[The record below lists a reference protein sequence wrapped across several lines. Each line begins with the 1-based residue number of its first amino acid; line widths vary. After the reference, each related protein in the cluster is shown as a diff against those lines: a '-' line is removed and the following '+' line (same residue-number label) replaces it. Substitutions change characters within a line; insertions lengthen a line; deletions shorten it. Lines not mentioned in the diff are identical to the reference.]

1 MHPFRAATLSACVV
15 IALATGCKRN
25 AAPAPDASPPPAASI
40 PNDSVAFES
49 AVDAFIDGAF
59 QHNPVFAANAGK
71 HEFDG
76 RLPDYSPAGLKA
88 FADWLHAQRD
98 KFAGFAD
105 DRLDDKGRYQRDYVL
120 AVIDGQLFWLEDS
133 GFPYQNPAFY
143 AGDLSPSM
151 YLTRPYA
158 PLPQRMAAFVTYQEA
173 LPNAIEQIK
182 ANFKLP
188 MPASYIDFGVNTFGG
203 YAAFFKSDVPAIF
216 SEVKDDA
223 LQARFK
229 TANEAAAKAAQ
240 DMADWL
246 KAQKP
251 AATQDFA
258 LGADRFAK
266 MLHATEL
273 VDLPLEQLKA
283 AGEADLQRNLDALK
297 AACDQFAAGKT
308 LVQCVDKVNANK
320 PKGGPV
326 EGARA
331 QLAGLRQFIV
341 DNDLVTIPGT
351 EEAKVEEAPPFNRWN
366 FAYIEIPG
374 PYEKNLPSVY
384 YIAPPD
390 PAWPKAEQ
398 LAYVPGKADLLFTS
412 VHEIWPGHFLQF
424 LHANRADWK
433 FGQLFVGYA
442 FAEGWAHYTEEM
454 MFEAGLDDSTPE
466 VHIGQLSNALLR
478 NVRFLSAIGLH
489 TGGMSMAQSEQMFR
503 EKAFQDPGNARQ
515 QAARGTYDPAY
526 LNYTL
531 GKLMIMQLR
540 QDWIPSHGGAKA
552 WKPFHDQFLSYG
564 GPPIPLVRAQML
576 GGKPEAIL
584 WSAGAPPTAGAGS
597 VPQIPKQPEVPADEP
612 AVSPSEPATPPQPPA
627 PGG

>member
-1 MHPFRAATLSACVV
+1 MRPFRVVTLSAF
-15 IALATGCKRN
+15 IAAALIAGCKQKPETS
-25 AAPAPDASPPPAASI
+25 APTTPAPVAATA
-40 PNDSVAFES
+40 NDSAALSS
-49 AVDAFIDGAF
+49 AVDAFLTGAF
-59 QHNPVFAANAGK
+59 QRNPVFAANAGK

-76 RLPDYSPAGLKA
+76 KLPDYSPAGLKA
-88 FADWLHAQRD
+88 NADWLHAQRNT
-98 KFAGFAD
+98 FAAFT
-105 DRLDDKGRYQRDYVL
+105 DDKLDEKGRFQRDYVL

-133 GFPYQNPAFY
+133 GFAYNNPAYY

-173 LPNAIEQIK
+173 LPKALEQIK
-182 ANFKLP
+182 ANLKLP
-188 MPASYIDFGVNTFGG
+188 LPASYIDLGVNSFGG
-203 YAAFFKSDVPAIF
+203 FASFFKTDVPAIF
-216 SEVKDDA
+216 ADVKDDA

-229 TANEAAAKAAQ
+229 ASNAAAIKASQ
-240 DMADWL
+240 DLADWL

-251 AATQDFA
+251 QATQDFA
-258 LGADRFAK
+258 LGADKFSK

-273 VDLPLEQLKA
+273 VDMPLDQLKA
-283 AGEADLQRNLDALK
+283 AGESDLQRNLDALK
-297 AACDQFAAGKT
+297 AACDQFAAGKS
-308 LVQCVDKVNANK
+308 LSDCVAKVNEDK
-320 PKGGPV
+320 PVGGAV

-341 DNDLVTIPGT
+341 DKDLVTIPGT

-390 PAWPKAEQ
+390 PTWPKAEQ
-398 LAYVPGKADLLFTS
+398 QAYIPGKAVLLFTS
-412 VHEIWPGHFLQF
+412 AHEVWPGHFLQF
-424 LHANRADWK
+424 LHANRAEWK

-442 FAEGWAHYTEEM
+442 YAEGWAHYCEEM
-454 MFEAGLDDSTPE
+454 MFDAGLDGATPE
-466 VHIGQLSNALLR
+466 THIGQLSEALLR
-478 NVRFLSAIGLH
+478 DVRYLSAIGLH
-489 TGGMSMAQSEQMFR
+489 TGGMTMAQSEQMFKD
-503 EKAFQDPGNARQ
+503 KAFQDPGNARQ

-540 QDWIPSHGGAKA
+540 DDWTETHGGRASWKA
-552 WKPFHDQFLSYG
+552 FHDQFLSYG

-576 GGKPEAIL
+576 GGKPEAKL
-584 WSAGAPPTAGAGS
+584 WTVAAGATPASNASSAAPASATTA
-597 VPQIPKQPEVPADEP
+597 PASAASSAQKAAP
-612 AVSPSEPATPPQPPA
+612 AITP
-627 PGG
+627 